1 MILLKN
7 KIKLYIIKKLIIKK
21 MGCSDPKVKIES
33 EIIKMKMDRVE
44 IQMERQNQLK
54 LLKDIDG
61 CEIKVNKIPDYID
74 NDYLESQETNRI
86 KKKFKK
92 IKLRKSKSMV
102 VKKENNNNKYEGKK
116 SAKTLRTWRT
126 KKTSKY

>member
-1 MILLKN
+1 
-7 KIKLYIIKKLIIKK
+7 
-21 MGCSDPKVKIES
+21 MGCGDPKVKIES
-33 EIIKMKMDRVE
+33 QMVKMKMERVE

-86 KKKFKK
+86 KRKFNRHRV
-92 IKLRKSKSMV
+92 RKSKSMI
-102 VKKENNNNKYEGKK
+102 VKKENNNNNKIEGKK
-116 SAKTLRTWRT
+116 STKTLKTWRS

>member
-1 MILLKN
+1 
-7 KIKLYIIKKLIIKK
+7 

-92 IKLRKSKSMV
+92 RK
-102 VKKENNNNKYEGKK
+102 
-116 SAKTLRTWRT
+116 
-126 KKTSKY
+126 